1 MASSKLRGYTLIELL
16 TVIAVTGIIALVATS
31 LLLGQQQ
38 FFKVNTFQAHNQAFT
53 ANALASLAEQ
63 VKTADRVVPSR
74 DFTVNG
80 TTSTY
85 TSGLH
90 TLILA
95 IPSINGS
102 GAPILASPQPLDYFL
117 VTADPGNSKHLLTV
131 VAPDAASSR
140 TAQTRTAHSN
150 FEVFNAFYNADP
162 AGATPP
168 SVVTMV
174 LGGRGFVVNTPLAV
188 SQVSIRMRNL

>member
-1 MASSKLRGYTLIELL
+1 MVSSKPRGYTLIELL
-16 TVIAVTGIIALVATS
+16 TVIAVMGIIALVATS

-95 IPSINGS
+95 LPSINGS
-102 GAPILASPQPLDYFL
+102 GAPILTSPQPLDYFL
-117 VTADPGNSKHLLTV
+117 VTANPGNSKHLLTV

-140 TAQTRTAHSN
+140 TAQTRTIHSN

-174 LGGRGFVVNTPLAV
+174 LGGRGLVVNTPLAV